1 MRISPVS
8 AIKPCVAL
16 VVVLGLLCCQS
27 VVQAGALASTPY
39 AYDDDLGPGVGG
51 AWLGSVAYNR
61 TTLTNTIQG
70 TLEYAVFAPGQF
82 QNFLIDTL
90 GGPPPFDPAPGEVV
104 YAYQLIDVTA
114 ATPGV
119 SNISVGLDVIDIP
132 GTVSPPSF
140 APTGA
145 GNEQAPS
152 LGEYNG
158 TSMVW
163 RFMDN
168 PATGG
173 VDERINTGEQSPI
186 LIFSSA
192 YLPELDNLT
201 INSGIAGTPSYYDS
215 VPSIGSNL
223 SQGVPEPSSVALLL
237 IGCASL
243 IGAVRRQR
251 GVSR

>member
-8 AIKPCVAL
+8 AIKPCVAF
-16 VVVLGLLCCQS
+16 VAVLGLLCCQS
-27 VVQAGALASTPY
+27 VVQAGALASTSY
-39 AYDDDLGPGVGG
+39 AYNDGFGPSAGVWQGT
-51 AWLGSVAYNR
+51 VAYNR
-61 TTLTNTIQG
+61 TTLANTIQG
-70 TLEYAVFAPGQF
+70 DLEFAVFAPDDF
-82 QNFLIDTL
+82 QSFLNDTL

-104 YAYQLIDVTA
+104 YAYQLLNVT

-140 APTGA
+140 ISTGA

-152 LGEYNG
+152 IGEYNG

-168 PATGG
+168 AATG

-201 INSGIAGTPSYYDS
+201 INSGVAGTPAYFDS

-223 SQGVPEPSSVALLL
+223 SQGVPEPASAVLLL

-243 IGAVRRQR
+243 IGTVRRQR
-251 GVSR
+251 RVGR